1 MNFSIQHGFTLLE
14 ALLVLAI
21 IGLLTA
27 LALPAYEGHQ
37 LRAARME
44 ARQTLVEVAVEQ
56 ERYRARNGGYV
67 ADAQPLRTPTSAG
80 RRRQTSGG
88 NYEIE
93 VRACAGGDLDS
104 CFIATARPRG
114 RQTRDDCSE
123 FSLSSDGT
131 RGATGAEVDV
141 CWR

>member
-1 MNFSIQHGFTLLE
+1 MNFSIQRGFTLLE

-44 ARQTLVEVAVEQ
+44 ARQELVAVAVEQ
-56 ERYRARNGGYV
+56 ERYRARNGSYV
-67 ADAQPLRTPTSAG
+67 ADAQPLRTPAFAG
-80 RRRQTSGG
+80 RTRQTSGG

-104 CFIATARPRG
+104 CFTATARPLG
-114 RQTRDDCSE
+114 RQARDVCSE
-123 FSLSSDGT
+123 FNLSSDGA
-131 RGATGAEVDV
+131 RGAEGAAVED
-141 CWR
+141 CWN